1 MQETTPIPEA
11 GPLERVEWPVRTHR
25 LAIRPARL
33 GDSEALWAYRRLDE
47 VSRWLT
53 YQPADRADWES
64 LISEPKRLATTLV
77 IERGEQVVGDLYLK
91 VEDGWAQREVEERGR
106 GVQAEIGWCLDPAHT
121 GHGYATEAAAALL
134 RICFADLGLR
144 RVVANAFAANEPS
157 WRLMERL
164 GMRREAHF
172 VHNEIFKGAWGD
184 ELVYAMLEDE
194 WRDRVSGGRPG

>member
-1 MQETTPIPEA
+1 MQETTPISEA
-11 GPLERVEWPVRTHR
+11 GPLDRVEWPVRTDR
-25 LAIRPARL
+25 LAIRPVRL
-33 GDSEALWAYRRLDE
+33 GDSEAMWAYRRLEE

-53 YQPADRADWES
+53 YRPADRDDWES
-64 LISEPKRLATTLV
+64 LFAEPKRLASTLAIELDGRV
-77 IERGEQVVGDLYLK
+77 IGDLYLK

-144 RVVANAFAANEPS
+144 RVVANAFADNEAS

-164 GMRREAHF
+164 GMRREQRTVRDSLHRDLGW
-172 VHNEIFKGAWGD
+172 VDG
-184 ELVYAMLEDE
+184 VCYALLADE
-194 WRDRVSGGRPG
+194 WRGKSD